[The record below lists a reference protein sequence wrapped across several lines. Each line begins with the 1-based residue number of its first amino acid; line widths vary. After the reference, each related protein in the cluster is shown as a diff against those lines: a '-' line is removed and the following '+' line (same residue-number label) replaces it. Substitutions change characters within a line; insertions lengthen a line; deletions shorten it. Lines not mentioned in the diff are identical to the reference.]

1 MTELTASESAFLSK
15 AEAFLQFKV
24 KPKLE
29 QFYSKQ
35 KTCSDLLSD
44 AAKVGL
50 LRLEVP
56 VELGGLGASFICK
69 VELAKMLASADFGV
83 AMSLINTHNVV
94 AQISNLE
101 KGPSR
106 SSYLGQLMSGR
117 FSACTAITEPGAGSD
132 VAAIQTFA
140 VAHEG
145 GWLLSGT
152 KSWIVNARDARF
164 MVVYAQTKLGAGV
177 KGIAAFLIDAED
189 ANFVRLTP
197 EGQGPIP
204 TMGVGSFALSNYQCS
219 SDQMILEP
227 GLAFKEMMI
236 SINAARIYVAAMC
249 CGMVEDCIEVVRNYG
264 NDRHAFGMP
273 LNQHQGWRWTIANA
287 RVELAAA
294 TALVAQAAKLID
306 CGVDAQILAAKAKIF
321 ATQMASRQVAELMH
335 KMGAEGLSTDQPFA
349 RHLLAA
355 QAASLVDGS
364 TEILLERIS
373 RGV

>member
-1 MTELTASESAFLSK
+1 
-15 AEAFLQFKV
+15 
-24 KPKLE
+24 
-29 QFYSKQ
+29 
-35 KTCSDLLSD
+35 
-44 AAKVGL
+44 
-50 LRLEVP
+50 
-56 VELGGLGASFICK
+56 
-69 VELAKMLASADFGV
+69 
-83 AMSLINTHNVV
+83 
-94 AQISNLE
+94 
-101 KGPSR
+101 
-106 SSYLGQLMSGR
+106 
-117 FSACTAITEPGAGSD
+117 
-132 VAAIQTFA
+132 
-140 VAHEG
+140 
-145 GWLLSGT
+145 
-152 KSWIVNARDARF
+152 
-164 MVVYAQTKLGAGV
+164 
-177 KGIAAFLIDAED
+177 
-189 ANFVRLTP
+189 
-197 EGQGPIP
+197 
-204 TMGVGSFALSNYQCS
+204 
-219 SDQMILEP
+219 MILEP

-306 CGVDAQILAAKAKIF
+306 CGGDAQILAAKAKIF